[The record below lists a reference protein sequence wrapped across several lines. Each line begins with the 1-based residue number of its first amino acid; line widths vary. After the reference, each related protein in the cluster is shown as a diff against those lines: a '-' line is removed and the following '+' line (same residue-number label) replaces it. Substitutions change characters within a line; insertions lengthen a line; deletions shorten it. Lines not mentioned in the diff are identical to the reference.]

1 MKIYIIATEASGDY
15 LGSYLMKE
23 LKKKKIYSIEG
34 IGGELMKNEGLCSWI
49 PIEKFNTIGLFEVL
63 IRIPK
68 FYKILKKVENLI
80 KNNPPDILI
89 TIDSPSFSYRLVK
102 KIQNLRKRVKM
113 IHYVAPTVW
122 AWKKYRAKIFANLYD
137 QLFVLFKFEK
147 KYFDEYGLK
156 TSWIGHQIFF
166 DKAKIK
172 KKNII
177 CFLPGSREIEIMKN
191 LSKMK
196 NILNDISSEYSNFK
210 FYILGF
216 DHHKQMINQIIQNPQ
231 VKIITNFNLKQK
243 IMMQSSLALASS
255 GSVTLELSKYQTP
268 MVVVYD
274 TNYFTRILIKL
285 FVKVKFCSLINIFFN
300 KEIVPELIFENFT
313 YTNVMREFKKLL
325 DDKKLRNKQIKYL
338 SIFSKKMLNN
348 RNPAELL
355 VEKIIKK

>member
-1 MKIYIIATEASGDY
+1 
-15 LGSYLMKE
+15 
-23 LKKKKIYSIEG
+23 
-34 IGGELMKNEGLCSWI
+34 
-49 PIEKFNTIGLFEVL
+49 
-63 IRIPK
+63 
-68 FYKILKKVENLI
+68 
-80 KNNPPDILI
+80 
-89 TIDSPSFSYRLVK
+89 
-102 KIQNLRKRVKM
+102 
-113 IHYVAPTVW
+113 
-122 AWKKYRAKIFANLYD
+122 
-137 QLFVLFKFEK
+137 
-147 KYFDEYGLK
+147 
-156 TSWIGHQIFF
+156 
-166 DKAKIK
+166 
-172 KKNII
+172 
-177 CFLPGSREIEIMKN
+177 
-191 LSKMK
+191 
-196 NILNDISSEYSNFK
+196 
-210 FYILGF
+210 
-216 DHHKQMINQIIQNPQ
+216 MINQIIQNPQ

-243 IMMQSSLALASS
+243 IMMESSLALASS

>member
-1 MKIYIIATEASGDY
+1 M
-15 LGSYLMKE
+15 
-23 LKKKKIYSIEG
+23 
-34 IGGELMKNEGLCSWI
+34 
-49 PIEKFNTIGLFEVL
+49 V
-63 IRIPK
+63 
-68 FYKILKKVENLI
+68 
-80 KNNPPDILI
+80 
-89 TIDSPSFSYRLVK
+89 
-102 KIQNLRKRVKM
+102 
-113 IHYVAPTVW
+113 HYVAPTVW

-156 TSWIGHQIFF
+156 TTWVGHQIFF
-166 DKAKIK
+166 DKVNIK

-177 CFLPGSREIEIMKN
+177 CFLPGSREVEIMKN

-196 NILNDISSEYSNFK
+196 KILNDISSEYPNFK

-216 DHHKQMINQIIQNPQ
+216 DHHKQMINQIIQNPK

-268 MVVVYD
+268 MIVVYD
-274 TNYFTRILIKL
+274 TNYFTRLLIKL

-313 YTNVMREFKKLL
+313 YTGVMREFKKLL
-325 DDKKLRNKQIKYL
+325 NDKKLRNKQIKYM